1 MTTVSSTCAYHG
13 KAAAAGATV
22 SSVAKTL
29 GWSETVWDLSGTLP
43 VLKQYSGYIFIGE
56 LSVDGSPM
64 ISVNANYE
72 IISIW

>member
-1 MTTVSSTCAYHG
+1 MVVTIASAAQTLADQDDMTTVSSTCAYHG

-43 VLKQYSGYIFIGE
+43 VLK
-56 LSVDGSPM
+56 
-64 ISVNANYE
+64 
-72 IISIW
+72 